1 MAEPLDP
8 LVRISRICDEQP
20 HDALEQIAQALGFVS
35 TERDA
40 AGQLKPRLTVL
51 EQHAITTLNTIKAW
65 LDDGEKARFPYE
77 AREGIELVLMLAAA
91 RRKGVR

>member
-1 MAEPLDP
+1 MADPRDPLD
-8 LVRISRICDEQP
+8 VIAEICHDQP
-20 HDALEQIAQALGFVS
+20 PDALDKIAQALGFVS
-35 TERDA
+35 TERDV

-51 EQHAITTLNTIKAW
+51 EQHAIATLNTIKAW

-77 AREGIELVLMLAAA
+77 ARKGVELVLMLAAA

>member
-1 MAEPLDP
+1 MRDPLD
-8 LVRISRICDEQP
+8 VIAEICQLQP
-20 HDALEQIAQALGFVS
+20 PDALDQIAQALGFVS

-51 EQHAITTLNTIKAW
+51 EQHAIATLNTIKAW
-65 LDDGEKARFPYE
+65 RDDGAKTPFPE
-77 AREGIELVLMLAAA
+77 DAREGMELVLMLAAA